1 MVLGVI
7 VDCGNRAPGRAPTG
21 GSVWDGLECLGF
33 VVIARR
39 GALLQ
44 VVRFGMG
51 WGVWGSWL
59 SRWGALLQVVYFNLF
74 RRFLVEGL
82 VPA

>member
-44 VVRFGMG
+44 VV
-51 WGVWGSWL
+51 
-59 SRWGALLQVVYFNLF
+59 YFNLF